1 MQYRTLGRTG
11 YTPSAIVYGGIVSAK
26 NFGGATIPGDGQ
38 AMSDHHV
45 EWAIERGINYFDV
58 APTYGDAQKFLGNSL
73 QPYRDK
79 VYLACKTKER
89 TAEGAK
95 REIEESMKLLHTDHF
110 DIYQLH
116 EVSSIADIESAFAPG
131 GCMELLTQLK
141 KDGVIRQLGFSAHSE
156 DAAMRALEL
165 YDYDTILFPVNWLMN
180 KSKGM
185 GDRILKAAKE
195 RNMGVIG
202 MKAFV
207 ERAWDSEEEQRNSVF
222 PKSWCK
228 PFDIDDEAFGMACMR
243 YALKLGA
250 DVLVPPGNFES
261 FSFGVEHIEQ
271 CLAEPFGPQD
281 EAILNE
287 RFLINKGREFFQI

>member
-45 EWAIERGINYFDV
+45 EWALERGINYFDV

-271 CLAEPFGPQD
+271 CLKEPFGPQD

>member
-11 YTPSAIVYGGIVSAK
+11 YQPSAIVYGGIVSAK
-26 NFGGATIPGDGQ
+26 HFGGATIPGDGQ
-38 AMSDHHV
+38 ALSDHHV
-45 EWAIERGINYFDV
+45 EWAIAHGINYFDV
-58 APTYGDAQKFLGNSL
+58 APSYGDAQKFLGNSL
-73 QPYRDK
+73 KPYRDK

-89 TAEGAK
+89 TKEGAE
-95 REIEESMKLLHTDHF
+95 REIKESMELLHTDHF
-110 DIYQLH
+110 DVYQLH

-141 KDGVIRQLGFSAHSE
+141 KEGVIRQLGFSAHSE
-156 DAAMRALEL
+156 DAALRALEL

-185 GDRILKAAKE
+185 GDRILKAVKE

-207 ERAWDSEEEQRNSVF
+207 ERAWDSEEEQANSQF

-228 PFDIDDEAFGMACMR
+228 PFDIDDEDFGMACMR

-271 CLAEPFGPQD
+271 CLAEPFGEKD

-287 RFLINKGREFFQI
+287 RFLINKGREFFQV

>member
-11 YTPSAIVYGGIVSAK
+11 YKPSAIVYGGIVSAK
-26 NFGGATIPGDGQ
+26 HFGGATIPGDGQ
-38 AMSDHHV
+38 ALSDHHV
-45 EWAIERGINYFDV
+45 EWAIAHGINYFDV
-58 APTYGDAQKFLGNSL
+58 APSYGDAQKFLGNSL
-73 QPYRDK
+73 RPYRKD

-89 TAEGAK
+89 TKEGAE
-95 REIEESMKLLHTDHF
+95 REIKESMELLHTDHF
-110 DIYQLH
+110 DVYQLH
-116 EVSSIADIESAFAPG
+116 EVSSVADIESAFAPG

-141 KDGVIRQLGFSAHSE
+141 KEGVIRQLGFSAHSE
-156 DAAMRALEL
+156 DAALRALEL

-185 GDRILKAAKE
+185 GDRILKAVKE

-207 ERAWDSEEEQRNSVF
+207 ERAWASDEEQANSQF

-228 PFDIDDEAFGMACMR
+228 PFDIDDEDCGMACMR

-250 DVLVPPGNFES
+250 DVLVPPGNFQS
-261 FSFGVEHIEQ
+261 FRFAVEHI
-271 CLAEPFGPQD
+271 D
-281 EAILNE
+281 ECDGKPDMELLQAKLE
-287 RFLINKGREFFQI
+287 TVRGKEFF

>member
-11 YTPSAIVYGGIVSAK
+11 YTPSAIIYGGIVSAK
-26 NFGGATIPGDGQ
+26 HFGGATIPGDGQ
-38 AMSDHHV
+38 ELSDHHV
-45 EWAIERGINYFDV
+45 NWAIEHGINYFDV
-58 APTYGDAQKFLGNSL
+58 APSYGDAQKFLGNSL
-73 QPYRDK
+73 KPYRDQ
-79 VYLACKTKER
+79 VYLACKTMER
-89 TAEGAK
+89 TKEGAE
-95 REIEESMKLLHTDHF
+95 REIEESLRLLHTDHF
-110 DIYQLH
+110 DVYQLH
-116 EVSSIADIESAFAPG
+116 SLMSVEDIESAFAPG

-141 KDGVIRQLGFSAHSE
+141 KEGVIRRLGFSAHSE

-165 YDYDTILFPVNWLMN
+165 YDYDTVLFPINWLMN

-185 GDRILKAAKE
+185 GDRIIKAAKE

-207 ERAWDSEEEQRNSVF
+207 ERAWDSEDEQRNSVF

-228 PFDIDDEAFGMACMR
+228 PFDIDDEAFGMACLR

-261 FSFGVEHIEQ
+261 FSFGVEHIEE
-271 CLAEPFGPQD
+271 CLAEPYGPKD
-281 EAILNE
+281 EAILQE
-287 RFLINKGREFFQI
+287 RYLINKGKEFF

>member
-207 ERAWDSEEEQRNSVF
+207 ERAWDSEEEQRNSAF

-271 CLAEPFGPQD
+271 CLKEPFGPQD

>member
-73 QPYRDK
+73 KPYRDK

-271 CLAEPFGPQD
+271 CLKEPFGPQD

>member
-1 MQYRTLGRTG
+1 
-11 YTPSAIVYGGIVSAK
+11 
-26 NFGGATIPGDGQ
+26 
-38 AMSDHHV
+38 
-45 EWAIERGINYFDV
+45 
-58 APTYGDAQKFLGNSL
+58 
-73 QPYRDK
+73 
-79 VYLACKTKER
+79 
-89 TAEGAK
+89 
-95 REIEESMKLLHTDHF
+95 MKLLHTDHF

-271 CLAEPFGPQD
+271 CLKEPFGPQD

-287 RFLINKGREFFQI
+287 RFLINKGREFFKI

>member
-271 CLAEPFGPQD
+271 CLKEPFGPQD

-287 RFLINKGREFFQI
+287 RFLINKGREFFKI